1 MPIVDRRMK
10 AGADHAPSTL
20 ATMKP
25 WPLNAVNPTAA
36 AAACRKTTPLAPL
49 KASLGTVLSVRTC
62 LHRKLDSLT
71 MNARLSLV
79 HPVSIVMKGKA
90 AWRRRAVGKAQ
101 KA

>member
-25 WPLNAVNPTAA
+25 WPRNAVNPTAA

-62 LHRKLDSLT
+62 LHRKLDILT
-71 MNARLSLV
+71 MNARLSLARCKY
-79 HPVSIVMKGKA
+79 SDERQGC
-90 AWRRRAVGKAQ
+90 RAVGKVQ